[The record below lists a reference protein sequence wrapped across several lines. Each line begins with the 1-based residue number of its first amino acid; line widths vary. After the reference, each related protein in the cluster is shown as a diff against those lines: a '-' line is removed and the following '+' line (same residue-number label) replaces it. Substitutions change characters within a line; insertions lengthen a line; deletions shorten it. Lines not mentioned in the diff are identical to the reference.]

1 MAGSLFCGI
10 LYSYL
15 WIRNKDVA
23 AHETESEST
32 YRLPVHRSQC
42 SVVCYSV
49 QTKKNAWPSKGIC
62 RSPCALAHVGSA
74 CAVPYRKEAPWRDRT
89 QPARRE
95 RTSQQ
100 RASSRTHTTHE
111 QEMQRRCCSLYGPK
125 SAAIDGGQGLRSPGP
140 KRCSVKVKPVFF
152 APL

>member
-74 CAVPYRKEAPWRDRT
+74 CAVPYRKVQGGAM
-89 QPARRE
+89 E
-95 RTSQQ
+95 RQNAT
-100 RASSRTHTTHE
+100 RKTRTHKPATSKQQNTHDSRAGDAE
-111 QEMQRRCCSLYGPK
+111 EML
-125 SAAIDGGQGLRSPGP
+125 
-140 KRCSVKVKPVFF
+140 
-152 APL
+152 